1 MTVEVLVERHPQA
14 VSFLQKQGII
24 CMKCGEPV
32 WGTIGEAIERKGL
45 EVEDVIAKLEA
56 YLDSDA

>member
-1 MTVEVLVERHPQA
+1 MAVEVLLERHPQA

-32 WGTIGEAIERKGL
+32 WGTIGEAIEKKGL
-45 EVEDVIAKLEA
+45 DVEDVITKLEA
-56 YLDSDA
+56 YLGSGA